1 MTNLTVYSV
10 SAINTLSARYY
21 DPFYEYKQYR
31 TAYEQGFALNR
42 VLALS
47 GTIDT
52 TINNYTSQYL
62 TSKKRLD
69 DIFTINEKLLT
80 PTTITTPIIFN
91 SFFPTDEPRY
101 LYIYKNTLSG
111 VETLETVCRAS
122 LSSEITFENNK
133 YFELEILNSDFLR
146 IKHNNGRK
154 DYFLN
159 FISEG
164 PYRGQCAF
172 YSYSSDTVSLTSERN
187 DMFRYLLDSD
197 GFLQLFKVVTIGN
210 GPENRVFTL
219 SSNGKLTFAPIM
231 SGSMYRANNNIIK
244 INYNFN
250 KISPKTASSWIS
262 YDSMRQNDLII
273 DDTKSIFNR
282 KDQYLL
288 HANYNTATDDLLL
301 NYITLNNARSEKN
314 YIKRGASMI
323 DSGSQFYPDVE
334 FRDYM
339 SLQTGLD
346 QEKGNDNIALTY
358 VWYDKDIK
366 VTNGTDTV
374 FRAPSSIYPYDRLNV
389 NDTKFISNGALG
401 GKSPVLSDNIYCLR
415 TNTSGFNNG
424 RYLCT
429 WLSGSGGKTKLGQ
442 WVDRYYYPD
451 FITKEDAMSK
461 FPVFSPSSLDP
472 IDNLFIADKEKF
484 AANAFFDKKSDLC
497 IEPNNMYKYSR
508 VGTDDIDAYIASSSP
523 LVSSFNNFYNTLNKP
538 QEYSSNTIIYD
549 GTKYNKFILS
559 DKINESNAFT
569 ISFDIYVD
577 PEVNYGYQ
585 LLGNLTN
592 RGFGVINDEQIT
604 PFLFVFDANIIKSY
618 NSTFGVLYTTTFE
631 EDVLDIIKGKGLN
644 DFHVICNSGYVYK
657 VNTLGTKVK
666 LEVVPEIVGYKN
678 YCQDENFIYFLMNVS
693 GRCVKVDKNNLEAT
707 TITAQTFTSYS
718 TYSTSGIK
726 GLLIYNNVLYGIPG
740 ENIKYADTDLVYY
753 TLQDKKLL
761 RHDLSTDT
769 VIEFIDTNSEIIDF
783 IIDINDN
790 IIILH
795 NRSAVSVY
803 DKTRSLLFTR
813 NYAGITPGLQLVGVD
828 LVKQYTDTSSGPNLD
843 VVLAFLNVSQQLYL
857 YSLTNNT
864 AVFTGLWGAYT
875 NYTSTVPRRYRIT
888 NYNYYK
894 QLPIENKLN
903 FNLTLTNYLS
913 TENIVNKSIIFDY
926 SKIDRGYHTFTYRF
940 DPIQGNITLFVDG
953 SIYENLNVPPGK
965 YAIQDI
971 FSDDL
976 YVGATGF
983 YNGIDLATY
992 LNQPGYY
999 FIRNLTLKNL
1009 FIYDRAIRDSEI
1021 TALNIFGESINDII
1035 LSIPAGQRN
1044 NMEEIERYFRFSP
1057 SASSSKKV
1065 NIYLKN
1071 LGINNMDIKNNI
1083 KNLVL
1088 QEASTLLPAG
1098 VSINDIQF
1106 IDFK

>member
-1 MTNLTVYSV
+1 MSDITVYSV

-21 DPFYEYKQYR
+21 DPFYQYKQYR
-31 TAYEQGFALNR
+31 TAYEQGFSLNR
-42 VLALS
+42 IQALS
-47 GTIDT
+47 STVDT

-69 DIFTINEKLLT
+69 EVFTINEKPIALQ
-80 PTTITTPIIFN
+80 TITTPLIFN
-91 SFFPTDEPRY
+91 TFFNTDEPRY

-111 VETLETVCRAS
+111 ADSPEATCRAL
-122 LSSEITFENNK
+122 LSSEATFTNNR
-133 YFELEILNSDFLR
+133 YFELEILNSEFLR

-159 FISEG
+159 FIATGSQ
-164 PYRGQCAF
+164 RGQNAF
-172 YSYSSDTVSLTSERN
+172 YSYSSDTPVLTSERN

-197 GFLQLFKVVTIGN
+197 GYLQIFKLVTVGN
-210 GPENRVFTL
+210 GIENRVLTL
-219 SSNGKLTFAPIM
+219 SGDRITFVTIT
-231 SGSMYRANNNIIK
+231 SGGMTRANNNVIK

-250 KISPKTASSWIS
+250 KLSPKSASSWIS
-262 YDSMRQNDLII
+262 YDSKRQNDLII
-273 DDTKSIFNR
+273 DESKSSFNR
-282 KDQYLL
+282 RDQYLL
-288 HANYNTATDDLLL
+288 HTNYNTSNSDLLL

-314 YIKRGASMI
+314 YIKRGASLI
-323 DSGSQFYPDVE
+323 DSNSKYYPDVE

-366 VTNGTDTV
+366 VVNGTDTV
-374 FRAPSSIYPYDRLNV
+374 FVAPSSIYPYNRLNI
-389 NDTKFISNGALG
+389 NDTKFIVNGALG

-415 TNTSGFNNG
+415 RDTSGFNNG

-429 WLSGSGGKTKLGQ
+429 WLSGGNNKLGL

-451 FITKEDAMSK
+451 LITKENAMLE
-461 FPVFSPSSLDP
+461 FPVYEPSFIDP
-472 IDNLFIADKEKF
+472 IDNLGVADKERF
-484 AANAFFDKKSDLC
+484 VANAFFDKKSDLC
-497 IEPNNMYKYSR
+497 IEPNITYKYSR
-508 VGTDDIDAYIASSSP
+508 VGADDINSYIYNSSP
-523 LVSSFNNFYNTLNKP
+523 IVSSFTNYYTDLNKP
-538 QEYSSNTIIYD
+538 QPYFSNSIIYD
-549 GTKYNKFILS
+549 GTRYNKFILS
-559 DKINESNAFT
+559 DKINESSAFT

-577 PEVNYGYQ
+577 PEANYGYQ

-592 RGFGVINDEQIT
+592 RGFGVVNDEQVT
-604 PFLFVFDANIIKSY
+604 PFLFVFDGNKIKSY
-618 NSTFGVLYTTTFE
+618 NSTFGTLYTTTFDT
-631 EDVLDIIKGKGLN
+631 DVLDIVKGKGLN

-657 VNTLGTKVK
+657 VNALGTKTK
-666 LEVVPEIVGYKN
+666 LEIVPEIVSYRN
-678 YCQDENFIYFLMNVS
+678 YCQDENFIYFLKNNTT
-693 GRCVKVDKNNLEAT
+693 GECVRVDKNSLEASS
-707 TITAQTFTSYS
+707 IIAQKFGSYS

-726 GLLIYNNVLYGIPG
+726 GLLIYNNTLYGVPG
-740 ENIKYADTDLVYY
+740 ENVKYANPNLVYY

-761 RHDLSTDT
+761 KHDLLTDT
-769 VIEFIDTNSEIIDF
+769 VVEFIDTTSKIVDF
-783 IIDINDN
+783 IIDPNEN

-795 NRSAVSVY
+795 NVSKVSVY
-803 DKTRSLLFTR
+803 DKTRGLLFTQ
-813 NYAGITPGLQLVGVD
+813 NYAAITPGLQLVGADIVR
-828 LVKQYTDTSSGPNLD
+828 QYASNSVSSSID
-843 VVLAFLNVSQQLYL
+843 VVLAFIDPTKKLYI
-857 YSLTNNT
+857 YSLNNNN
-864 AVFTGLWGAYT
+864 AVFTGLSGVYT
-875 NYTSTVPRRYRIT
+875 DYNSLRPRRYKIT
-888 NYNYYK
+888 DYNFYR

-913 TENIVNKSIIFDY
+913 TENIVNKNISFDY
-926 SKIDRGYHTFTYRF
+926 TTIDRGYHTFTYRF

-953 SIYENLNVPPGK
+953 DRYENLTVPPGK

-976 YVGATGF
+976 YIGSTGF

-999 FIRNLTLKNL
+999 FINNLRLKNL
-1009 FIYDRAIRDSEI
+1009 FIYDKAIKDSEI
-1021 TALNIFGESINDII
+1021 IALNIFGESINDII

-1057 SASSSKKV
+1057 NASSSNKI

-1071 LGINNMDIKNNI
+1071 LGINNQDIKNNI
-1083 KNLVL
+1083 KNLIM

-1098 VSINDIQF
+1098 VGINDIQF

>member
-47 GTIDT
+47 GTVDT

-69 DIFTINEKLLT
+69 DIFTINEKPIT
-80 PTTITTPIIFN
+80 PATITTPLIFN
-91 SFFPTDEPRY
+91 SFFTTDEPRY

-111 VETLETVCRAS
+111 VDLPETACRAS
-122 LSSEITFENNK
+122 LSSEITFDNNK

-146 IKHNNGRK
+146 VKHNNGRK

-164 PYRGQCAF
+164 PFRGQVAF

-197 GFLQLFKVVTIGN
+197 GYLQLYKIVTIGN
-210 GPENRVFTL
+210 GPQNRVLSL
-219 SSNGKLTFAPIM
+219 SSNGRITFVPIL
-231 SGSMYRANNNIIK
+231 SGSMYRSNSNVIK
-244 INYNFN
+244 INYSFN
-250 KISPKTASSWIS
+250 KISPKAASSWIS
-262 YDSMRQNDLII
+262 YDSNRQNDLII
-273 DDTKSIFNR
+273 DDKKSIFNR

-288 HANYNTATDDLLL
+288 HANYNTGGDDLLL

-314 YIKRGASMI
+314 YIKRGASLI
-323 DSGSQFYPDVE
+323 DSGSNFYPDVE

-366 VTNGTDTV
+366 VINGTDTI
-374 FRAPSSIYPYDRLNV
+374 FKAPSSIYPYDRLNI
-389 NDTKFISNGALG
+389 NDTKFVSNGALG
-401 GKSPVLSDNIYCLR
+401 GKSPLLSDNVYCLR
-415 TNTSGFNNG
+415 TDTSGFNNG

-429 WLSGSGGKTKLGQ
+429 WLSSGSNRQGL

-451 FITKEDAMSK
+451 LITKEEAMSK
-461 FPVFSPSSLDP
+461 YPVFSPSLLDP
-472 IDNLFIADKEKF
+472 IDNLDMADKAKF
-484 AANAFFDKKSDLC
+484 AVNAFFDKKSDLC
-497 IEPNNMYKYSR
+497 IEPNSTYKYSR
-508 VGTDDIDAYIASSSP
+508 VGTDDIDAYVTSSSP
-523 LVSSFNNFYNTLNKP
+523 LVSTFTNFYNFLNKP
-538 QEYSSNTIIYD
+538 QEYFSNSIIYD

-577 PEVNYGYQ
+577 PEINYGYQ

-604 PFLFVFDANIIKSY
+604 PFLFVFDVNKIKSY
-618 NSTFGVLYTTTFE
+618 NSTFGVLYTTTFDQ
-631 EDVLDIIKGKGLN
+631 DVLDIVKGKGLN

-657 VNTLGTKVK
+657 VNALGAKVK
-666 LEVVPEIVGYKN
+666 LEIVPEIVGYKN
-678 YCQDENFIYFLMNVS
+678 YCQDEKYIYFLMNVS
-693 GRCVKVDKNNLEAT
+693 GQSVKIDKNTLEAT
-707 TITAQTFTSYS
+707 AITAQKFVSYS

-726 GLLIYNNVLYGIPG
+726 GLLVYNDTLYGVPG
-740 ENIKYADTDLVYY
+740 ENIKYATPSLVYY

-761 RHDLSTDT
+761 RHNLSNDT

-790 IIILH
+790 IVILH
-795 NRSAVSVY
+795 NKSVVSVY
-803 DKTRSLLFTR
+803 DKTRSLLFTQ
-813 NYAGITPGLQLVGVD
+813 NYGAITPQLQLVGVD
-828 LVKQYTDTSSGPNLD
+828 LVRQYNNTAGGSSID
-843 VVLAFLNVSQQLYL
+843 VVLAFLSVSQELYL
-857 YSLTNNT
+857 YSITNNT
-864 AVFTGLWGAYT
+864 AVFTGLYGKYT
-875 NYTSTVPRRYRIT
+875 NYTSTSPRRYKIT

-913 TENIVNKSIIFDY
+913 TEDIVNKSILFDY
-926 SKIDRGYHTFTYRF
+926 TKIDRGYHTFTYRF
-940 DPIQGNITLFVDG
+940 DPLQGNVTLFVDG
-953 SIYENLNVPPGK
+953 DIYENVNLPPGK

-976 YVGATGF
+976 YVGSTGF

-999 FIRNLTLKNL
+999 FINNLRLKNL
-1009 FIYDRAIRDSEI
+1009 FIYDRAIRDSEV

-1057 SASSSKKV
+1057 SASSSKKI

-1071 LGINNMDIKNNI
+1071 LGINNLDIKNNI